1 MSEKRNKKSRKIKVL
16 RDLSYFESFLSLE
29 LSGETGIRTPGASQ
43 HNGFQDR
50 RNRPLCHL
58 SKTSFSRST
67 SLLSG
72 AKVQII
78 FNSANI
84 LPVFSRINCIFAS
97 MIYPQNFEQ
106 KIGFDQIRQLL
117 KEKCL
122 STLGEERVTDMA
134 FSDRFSEVEEHL
146 DQVFEFVRILRE
158 EDNFPA
164 QYFFDVRPSL
174 KRIRV
179 EGMYLDEQELFDLR
193 RSLETIRDIVRFLQK
208 SEGEEEETASP
219 YPCLKRLAGDITV
232 FPQLIGKINGIL
244 SPYGKIKDNASAEL
258 ARIRRELASTMGS
271 ISRSL
276 NNILRN
282 AQSEGIVD
290 KDVAPTMR
298 DGRLVIPVVPA
309 LKRKIKG
316 IVHDESASGKTVFIE
331 PAEVVE
337 ANNRIR
343 ELEGDER
350 REIIRILVEFSNL
363 LRPSIPDILLS
374 YEFLAEIDFIR
385 AKALFSEQITGLK
398 PAFEN
403 KQVLDW
409 TMAVHPLLQLSLAKH
424 GKKVVPLDIEL
435 SEKQR
440 ILIIS
445 GPNAGGKSV
454 CLKTVGLLQYM
465 LQCGLLIPMH
475 ERSHAGIFS
484 NIFIDIGDEQSIEDD
499 LSTYSSHLTNMKIM
513 MKNCN
518 ERSLILIDE
527 FGGGTEP
534 QIGGAIAEAVLKR
547 FNQKQTF
554 GVITTHYQNLKHFAE
569 DHEGVVNGAM
579 LYDRHLMQALFQLQ
593 IGNPGSSF
601 AVEIARKIGLP
612 EDVIADASEIVGS
625 EYINADK
632 YLQDI
637 VRDKRYWE
645 GKRQTIRQREKHMEE
660 TITRYQTEIEDLQK
674 SRKEILRKAK
684 EEAEQLM
691 QEANARIENTIRTIK
706 EAQAEKEKTRQ
717 ARQELADFRQS
728 MEALAAKE
736 QEEKIARKIEKLK
749 EKQNRKK
756 EKKANKDQ
764 GNMLSAQASAEQQA
778 RKEAER
784 LAAIVPGSNVRI
796 KGQTSVGEVMEVNGK
811 NATVAFGS
819 IKTTVK
825 LDRLE
830 RTNAQPKQADVS
842 AKSTYIS
849 SQTQDSMYEKKLNFK
864 QDIDVRGMRGDE
876 ALQAVTYFID
886 DAILVGMSRVRILH
900 GTGTGILRTLI
911 RQYLQTVP
919 GISHF
924 ADEHIQ
930 FGGAGITVV
939 DLS

>member
-1 MSEKRNKKSRKIKVL
+1 
-16 RDLSYFESFLSLE
+16 
-29 LSGETGIRTPGASQ
+29 
-43 HNGFQDR
+43 
-50 RNRPLCHL
+50 
-58 SKTSFSRST
+58 
-67 SLLSG
+67 
-72 AKVQII
+72 
-78 FNSANI
+78 
-84 LPVFSRINCIFAS
+84 

-117 KEKCL
+117 KDKCL
-122 STLGEERVTDMA
+122 STLGEERVNEMN
-134 FSDRFSEVEEHL
+134 FSDHFEEVDEL
-146 DQVFEFVRILRE
+146 LNQVAEFVRIIQE
-158 EDNFPA
+158 EDNFPD
-164 QYFFDVRPSL
+164 QFFFDVRPSL
-174 KRIRV
+174 KRIRI
-179 EGMYLDEQELFDLR
+179 EGMYMDEQELFDLR
-193 RSLETIRDIVRFLQK
+193 RSLETIRDIVRFLQRND
-208 SEGEEEETASP
+208 EEESDCP
-219 YPCLKRLAGDITV
+219 YPSLKKLAGDITV
-232 FPQLIGKINGIL
+232 FPQLITKIDGIL
-244 SPYGKIKDNASAEL
+244 NKYGKIKDNASTEL
-258 ARIRRELASTMGS
+258 SRIRRELANTMGS

-276 NNILRN
+276 NSILRN
-282 AQSEGIVD
+282 AQSEGYVD

-298 DGRLVIPVVPA
+298 DGRLVIPVAPG

-350 REIIRILVEFSNL
+350 REIIRILTEFSNT
-363 LRPSIPDILLS
+363 LRPSIPEILQS
-374 YEFLAEIDFIR
+374 YEFLSEIDFIR
-385 AKALFSEQITGLK
+385 AKSHFAIQTNSIKPSLENEQL
-398 PAFEN
+398 
-403 KQVLDW
+403 LDW

-435 SEKQR
+435 NLKRR

-465 LQCGLLIPMH
+465 LQCGMLVPMH
-475 ERSHAGIFS
+475 ERSHVGLFGS
-484 NIFIDIGDEQSIEDD
+484 IFIDIGDEQSIEDD

-547 FNQKQTF
+547 FNIKGTF

-660 TITRYQTEIEDLQK
+660 TIARYQAEMEELQK
-674 SRKEILRKAK
+674 SRKEIIRQAK
-684 EEAEQLM
+684 EEAERLL
-691 QEANARIENTIRTIK
+691 QESNARIENTIRTIK
-706 EAQAEKEKTRQ
+706 EAQAEKEKTRLV
-717 ARQELADFRQS
+717 RQELADFRES
-728 MEALAAKE
+728 IDNLTSKE
-736 QEEKIARKIEKLK
+736 QEDKIARKMEKLK

-756 EKKANKDQ
+756 EKKQNGTK
-764 GNMLSAQASAEQQA
+764 EQPTVQQTPKA
-778 RKEAER
+778 TPITEGC
-784 LAAIVPGSNVRI
+784 PVRI
-796 KGQTSVGEVMEVNGK
+796 KGQSSVGEVLEINGK
-811 NATVAFGS
+811 NAVVAFGS

-825 LDRLE
+825 TERLE
-830 RTNAQPKQADVS
+830 RSNAVPQKQES
-842 AKSTYIS
+842 AKSS
-849 SQTQDSMYEKKLNFK
+849 FVSNQTQDSMYEKKLNFK

-876 ALQAVTYFID
+876 ALQAVTYFVD

-911 RQYLQTVP
+911 RQYLQTIP
-919 GISHF
+919 GVRHF

-930 FGGAGITVV
+930 LGGAGITVV
-939 DLS
+939 DLA

>member
-1 MSEKRNKKSRKIKVL
+1 
-16 RDLSYFESFLSLE
+16 
-29 LSGETGIRTPGASQ
+29 
-43 HNGFQDR
+43 
-50 RNRPLCHL
+50 
-58 SKTSFSRST
+58 
-67 SLLSG
+67 
-72 AKVQII
+72 
-78 FNSANI
+78 
-84 LPVFSRINCIFAS
+84 

-106 KIGFDQIRQLL
+106 KIGFDQIRLLL

-134 FSDRFSEVEEHL
+134 FSDRFNEVEERL
-146 DQVFEFVRILRE
+146 DQVAEFVRILQE

-193 RSLETIRDIVRFLQK
+193 RSLETIRDIIRFLQK
-208 SEGEEEETASP
+208 SNDEEQEEGASP

-232 FPQLIGKINGIL
+232 FPQLITKINSIL
-244 SPYGKIKDNASAEL
+244 SPYGKIKDNASTEL

-276 NNILRN
+276 NNILRS
-282 AQSEGIVD
+282 AQSDGIID
-290 KDVAPTMR
+290 KDVTPTMR

-309 LKRKIKG
+309 LKRKIRG

-350 REIIRILVEFSNL
+350 REIIRILTDFSNQ
-363 LRPSIPDILLS
+363 LRPFIPDVLLS
-374 YEFLAEIDFIR
+374 YDFLAEIDFIR
-385 AKALFSEQITGLK
+385 SKALFAVQTSALK
-398 PAFEN
+398 PTFEN
-403 KQVLDW
+403 KQLLDW

-435 SEKQR
+435 NKQQR

-465 LQCGLLIPMH
+465 LQCGLLVPMH
-475 ERSHAGIFS
+475 ERSHAGLFS
-484 NIFIDIGDEQSIEDD
+484 SIFIDIGDEQSIEDD
-499 LSTYSSHLTNMKIM
+499 LSTYSSHLTNMKNM

-612 EDVIADASEIVGS
+612 EEVIADASEIVGS

-660 TITRYQTEIEDLQK
+660 TISRYQTEMEELQK

-684 EEAEQLM
+684 EEVEQLM
-691 QEANARIENTIRTIK
+691 QEANARIENTIRSIK

-717 ARQELADFRQS
+717 ARQELTDFRES
-728 MEALAAKE
+728 LEERSLKE
-736 QEEKIARKIEKLK
+736 QEEKIARKMEKLK

-756 EKKANKDQ
+756 EKKTNKGQAN
-764 GNMLSAQASAEQQA
+764 GMSPEELAAQQA
-778 RKEAER
+778 KKEAER
-784 LAAIVPGSNVRI
+784 LASIVPGAYVKL
-796 KGQTSVGEVMEVNGK
+796 KGQTAVGEVMEINGK
-811 NATVAFGS
+811 NAVVAFGG
-819 IKTTVK
+819 IKTIVK
-825 LDRLE
+825 TDRLE

-842 AKSTYIS
+842 AKSTYLS

-911 RQYLQTVP
+911 RQYLETVP
-919 GISHF
+919 GVRHF

-939 DLS
+939 DLN

>member
-1 MSEKRNKKSRKIKVL
+1 
-16 RDLSYFESFLSLE
+16 
-29 LSGETGIRTPGASQ
+29 
-43 HNGFQDR
+43 
-50 RNRPLCHL
+50 
-58 SKTSFSRST
+58 
-67 SLLSG
+67 
-72 AKVQII
+72 
-78 FNSANI
+78 
-84 LPVFSRINCIFAS
+84 

-122 STLGEERVTDMA
+122 STLGEEKVTDMT
-134 FSDRFSEVEEHL
+134 FSDQHDKVEEL
-146 DQVFEFVRILRE
+146 LNQVTEFTCIIQE
-158 EDNFPA
+158 EDSFPD
-164 QYFFDVRPSL
+164 QFFFDVRPSL
-174 KRIRV
+174 KRVRI

-193 RSLETIRDIVRFLQK
+193 RSLETIRDIVRFLHRN
-208 SEGEEEETASP
+208 EEEEESDCP
-219 YPCLKRLAGDITV
+219 YPSLKRLAGDIAV
-232 FPQLIGKINGIL
+232 FPQLIGKIDGIL
-244 SPYGKIKDNASAEL
+244 NKYGKIKDNASTEL
-258 ARIRRELASTMGS
+258 ARIRRELANTMGS

-276 NNILRN
+276 NSILRS
-282 AQSEGIVD
+282 AQSEGYVD

-298 DGRLVIPVVPA
+298 DGRLVIPVAPG

-350 REIIRILVEFSNL
+350 REIIRILTEFSNV
-363 LRPSIPDILLS
+363 LRPSIPEILQS

-385 AKALFSEQITGLK
+385 AKSYFAIQTNALK
-398 PAFEN
+398 PALEDE
-403 KQVLDW
+403 QLLDW

-435 SEKQR
+435 NRKQR

-465 LQCGLLIPMH
+465 LQCGMLVPMH

-484 NIFIDIGDEQSIEDD
+484 SIFIDIGDEQSIEDD
-499 LSTYSSHLTNMKIM
+499 LSTYSSHLTNMKVM
-513 MKNCN
+513 MKNCDGH
-518 ERSLILIDE
+518 SLILIDE

-547 FNQKQTF
+547 FNQKKTF

-569 DHEGVVNGAM
+569 DNEGVVNGAM

-645 GKRQTIRQREKHMEE
+645 GKRQNIRQREKHMEE
-660 TITRYQTEIEDLQK
+660 TIARYQTEIEELQK
-674 SRKEILRKAK
+674 SRKEIIRQAK
-684 EEAEQLM
+684 EEAERLL
-691 QEANARIENTIRTIK
+691 QESNARIENTIRTIK
-706 EAQAEKEKTRQ
+706 EAQAEKEKTRL
-717 ARQELADFRQS
+717 ARQELNDFRAS
-728 MEALAAKE
+728 VNELASKE
-736 QEEKIARKIEKLK
+736 QEDKIARKMEKLK

-756 EKKANKDQ
+756 EKKQVAENQANPP
-764 GNMLSAQASAEQQA
+764 QAP
-778 RKEAER
+778 KITPI
-784 LAAIVPGSNVRI
+784 AIGENVKM
-796 KGQTSVGEVMEVNGK
+796 KGQSTIGEVLEINGK
-811 NATVAFGS
+811 NAVVGFGN

-830 RTNAQPKQADVS
+830 CTNATPQKQEAT
-842 AKSTYIS
+842 KSTFVS
-849 SQTQDSMYEKKLNFK
+849 SQTHDQMYEKKLNFK

-886 DAILVGMSRVRILH
+886 DAILVGIGRVRILH

-911 RQYLQTVP
+911 RQYLETVP
-919 GISHF
+919 GVRHF
-924 ADEHIQ
+924 ADEHVQ

-939 DLS
+939 DLA

>member
-1 MSEKRNKKSRKIKVL
+1 
-16 RDLSYFESFLSLE
+16 
-29 LSGETGIRTPGASQ
+29 
-43 HNGFQDR
+43 
-50 RNRPLCHL
+50 
-58 SKTSFSRST
+58 
-67 SLLSG
+67 
-72 AKVQII
+72 
-78 FNSANI
+78 
-84 LPVFSRINCIFAS
+84 

-122 STLGEERVTDMA
+122 STLGEERVTDMT
-134 FSDRFSEVEEHL
+134 FSDQHDKVEEL
-146 DQVFEFVRILRE
+146 LNQVMEFVRIIQE
-158 EDNFPA
+158 EDSFPD
-164 QYFFDVRPSL
+164 QFFFDVRPSL
-174 KRIRV
+174 KRVRI

-193 RSLETIRDIVRFLQK
+193 RSLETIRDIVRFLHRN
-208 SEGEEEETASP
+208 EEEEESDCP
-219 YPCLKRLAGDITV
+219 YPSLKRLAGDIAV
-232 FPQLIGKINGIL
+232 FPQLIGKIDSIL
-244 SPYGKIKDNASAEL
+244 NKYGKIKDNASTEL

-276 NNILRN
+276 NSILRS
-282 AQSEGIVD
+282 AQSEGYVD
-290 KDVAPTMR
+290 KDVVPTMR
-298 DGRLVIPVVPA
+298 DGRLVIPVAPG

-350 REIIRILVEFSNL
+350 REIIRILTEFSNV
-363 LRPSIPDILLS
+363 LRPSIPEILQS

-385 AKALFSEQITGLK
+385 AKSYFAIQTNALK
-398 PAFEN
+398 PALEN
-403 KQVLDW
+403 EQLLDW
-409 TMAVHPLLQLSLAKH
+409 TMAVHPFLLLSLSKH

-435 SEKQR
+435 NQKQR

-465 LQCGLLIPMH
+465 LQCGMPVPMH

-499 LSTYSSHLTNMKIM
+499 LSTYSSHLTNMKVM
-513 MKNCN
+513 MKSCDGH
-518 ERSLILIDE
+518 SLILIDE

-547 FNQKQTF
+547 FNQKKTF

-569 DHEGVVNGAM
+569 DNEGVVNGAM

-660 TITRYQTEIEDLQK
+660 TIARYQTEMEELQK
-674 SRKEILRKAK
+674 SRKEIIRQAK
-684 EEAEQLM
+684 EEAERLL
-691 QEANARIENTIRTIK
+691 QESNARIENTIRAIK
-706 EAQAEKEKTRQ
+706 EAQAEKEKTRLV
-717 ARQELADFRQS
+717 RQELNDFRAS
-728 MEALAAKE
+728 VNELASKE
-736 QEEKIARKIEKLK
+736 QEDKIARKMEKLK

-756 EKKANKDQ
+756 EKKQVSESQTPSPHPPKITPITI
-764 GNMLSAQASAEQQA
+764 GEHV
-778 RKEAER
+778 K
-784 LAAIVPGSNVRI
+784 I
-796 KGQTSVGEVMEVNGK
+796 KGQSAIGEVLEINGK
-811 NATVAFGS
+811 NTAVVGFGS

-830 RTNAQPKQADVS
+830 RTNAAPQKQEP
-842 AKSTYIS
+842 AKSTFVS
-849 SQTQDSMYEKKLNFK
+849 SQTHDQMYEKKLGFK

-886 DAILVGMSRVRILH
+886 DAILVGMGRVRILH

-911 RQYLQTVP
+911 RQYLDTVP
-919 GISHF
+919 GVRHF
-924 ADEHIQ
+924 ADEHVQ

-939 DLS
+939 DLA